1 MRGNLICVREFTVKE
16 KITQRKE
23 TKMKDTIYNHYI
35 AIDWSIE
42 NMAIARMTKKSNK
55 ITAIDV
61 PSDIADLQ
69 AYLKNL
75 KGTKMLAIEET
86 TTSQWL
92 YTELKD
98 YVDRILICDPNRNKL
113 LNEGPKT
120 DKIDATKLVQ
130 LLKAGLMKEVYHSTD
145 KFLYLRR
152 FVSGY
157 EDLVKAGVRLKNQRY
172 SLLRACGKRGF
183 ERAGTKL
190 DSKDDQ
196 FVLDCIDRQIGAHK
210 QEKEGYEKEFERLTK
225 DYPEIRHQ
233 KSLPGIGPIHAVKI
247 VARVV
252 TPYRFADKGHYL
264 SYTGLIKLEKISGG
278 RSYGRKNSR
287 YCRQLKSVYKTST
300 WAAIGGNN
308 PVNDYYEYLMQEK
321 GYPAHTAR
329 HKACRKLAILSLG
342 VFKSGKKYQ
351 PYRRDHVKGYQEVQS
366 GL

>member
-1 MRGNLICVREFTVKE
+1 
-16 KITQRKE
+16 
-23 TKMKDTIYNHYI
+23 MKDTIYDHYI
-35 AIDWSIE
+35 AIDWSIK

-61 PSDIADLQ
+61 PSDIEDLQ

-75 KGTKMLAIEET
+75 RGNKILAIEET

-92 YTELKD
+92 YTELKE

-152 FVSGY
+152 IVSGY

-172 SLLRACGKRGF
+172 ALLRACGKSGD
-183 ERAGTKL
+183 EKIGSTL
-190 DSKDDQ
+190 DSQGEQ
-196 FVLDCIDRQIGAHK
+196 FVLKCLDRQIEAYEE
-210 QEKEGYEKEFERLTK
+210 EKKGYEKEFEKLARIH
-225 DYPEIRHQ
+225 PEIKHQ
-233 KSLPGIGPIHAVKI
+233 KSLPGIGVINAVKI

-264 SYTGLIKLEKISGG
+264 SYTGLIKLEKTSGG
-278 RSYGRKNSR
+278 RSYGKKNPR
-287 YCRQLKSVYKTST
+287 YSRQLKSVYKSGVL
-300 WAAIGGNN
+300 AAIQGNN
-308 PVNDYYEYLMQEK
+308 PINDYYEHLIQED
-321 GYPAHTAR
+321 GYPEHNAR
-329 HKACRKLAILSLG
+329 QKACRRLAILSLG
-342 VFKSGKKYQ
+342 VFKSGVKYQ
-351 PYRRDHVKGYQEVQS
+351 PYRRDHVKGSKEVTS